1 MTKRQLIAA
10 VSAGLPGYT
19 PRDIDRAVR
28 QIFSSLI
35 AAIAREERIDL
46 RGFGNFT
53 VRHRAPKQ
61 GRNPKTGLDIA
72 VGHRRVVFFKAGKE
86 LTRKIN
92 G

>member
-10 VSAGLPGYT
+10 VSAGLPGFT

-28 QIFSSLI
+28 QVFSSLI
-35 AAIAREERIDL
+35 AAVAREERIDL

-53 VRHRAPKQ
+53 VRHRSPKR
-61 GRNPKTGLDIA
+61 GRNPKTGSDIT

>member
-28 QIFSSLI
+28 QVFSSLI

-61 GRNPKTGLDIA
+61 GRNPKTGSDIT